1 MILALLS
8 WYYKDDDDYLDQ
20 CHVTNLILLPLLG
33 SVQAGGSSA
42 ITWWVLIGFAFF
54 LVFLLSKFRPGAWL
68 STLLLHF
75 DYFRRGWNFWLFRCF
90 NFLPNPRVEKT
101 TLYDELDLTFVFLN
115 ACATQHQ
122 TLAIA
127 FFPEK
132 IPCTFFFTFFLQST
146 SQLSTVIVLVL
157 KYREVIL
164 LPQILKWQSVNND
177 YRAVRVEV
185 KCHLTILNSLSSK
198 SRHLAKCCVTE

>member
-1 MILALLS
+1 M
-8 WYYKDDDDYLDQ
+8 
-20 CHVTNLILLPLLG
+20 
-33 SVQAGGSSA
+33 AGGKSREIPPDPQILSEA
-42 ITWWVLIGFAFF
+42 YVYLHPPTF
-54 LVFLLSKFRPGAWL
+54 LVINTKWTNINMYSFEEQRNFIALKNQLFQLSSKA
-68 STLLLHF
+68 
-75 DYFRRGWNFWLFRCF
+75 
-90 NFLPNPRVEKT
+90 PRWK
-101 TLYDELDLTFVFLN
+101 DKLDLTFVFLD

-177 YRAVRVEV
+177 YRAVRLEV